1 MSDISKKKSL
11 FDATFSWNGY
21 VYQGNVGLYVCLF
34 EIDKKLKEI
43 GNSEELQ
50 NFLQEY
56 SIEYEWLEDFSIK
69 CKNKYISLHQVKN
82 YSGEKIDDYMEAIE
96 TILNRKTKIIS
107 ENDLKSYLQIKK
119 NKKSSSNYINDKV
132 QEVLNKLIEIN
143 CIDTNNK
150 FNDTYELNEFEVP
163 DINKEYIEDFFKE
176 FKEFTDNAFTD
187 SKIYLHSSK
196 TIKNLDKTF
205 EEYSISNIHHEK
217 IKGLKSLSG
226 LDIYMNFDLA
236 IEYILD
242 LDDKRLDEENLKL
255 IQSIISKIHGN
266 TILEEVDIDLYY
278 FALQE
283 HVRKNIQQRHID
295 IKSKIN
301 KDRSLYKC
309 EKKSISFKILF
320 NTLEQKI
327 INQNED
333 YWKVFCRKKFKKSYD
348 DHIGIL
354 LETLAGCEN
363 DDKDLIEKY
372 INNIEIIASHDFD
385 EIINNDPIGFLQKI
399 SCDVLRSDNERFYEE
414 LGENDKITQNFFG
427 LIQAIEKIDPK
438 IQYKCK
444 KLKAYQPTSMSF
456 RDNLPS
462 LIMSRQYKAIQK
474 IVKNQNSRF
483 INLGET
489 DYLIVNVIDKFEDR
503 FNNVPI
509 RLASIIEGELPSED
523 LITED
528 KFVKFITHSKA
539 IEDLS

>member
-43 GNSEELQ
+43 GKSEELQ

-143 CIDTNNK
+143 CIDGNNK

-196 TIKNLDKTF
+196 TIKNPDKTF
-205 EEYSISNIHHEK
+205 DEYSISNIHNEK

-266 TILEEVDIDLYY
+266 TILEE
-278 FALQE
+278 
-283 HVRKNIQQRHID
+283 
-295 IKSKIN
+295 
-301 KDRSLYKC
+301 
-309 EKKSISFKILF
+309 
-320 NTLEQKI
+320 
-327 INQNED
+327 
-333 YWKVFCRKKFKKSYD
+333 CR
-348 DHIGIL
+348 
-354 LETLAGCEN
+354 
-363 DDKDLIEKY
+363 
-372 INNIEIIASHDFD
+372 
-385 EIINNDPIGFLQKI
+385 
-399 SCDVLRSDNERFYEE
+399 
-414 LGENDKITQNFFG
+414 
-427 LIQAIEKIDPK
+427 
-438 IQYKCK
+438 
-444 KLKAYQPTSMSF
+444 
-456 RDNLPS
+456 
-462 LIMSRQYKAIQK
+462 
-474 IVKNQNSRF
+474 
-483 INLGET
+483 
-489 DYLIVNVIDKFEDR
+489 
-503 FNNVPI
+503 
-509 RLASIIEGELPSED
+509 
-523 LITED
+523 
-528 KFVKFITHSKA
+528 
-539 IEDLS
+539 